1 MATIGIVVGST
12 RPGRFSIQAAQW
24 LLDFA
29 NRRGDAEYVLVD
41 IAEFDLPLFE
51 EPVSPLYGPVQNQ
64 NARVFAARLAEL
76 NGFIFATPEYNHS
89 TSAALKNALDYAYG
103 EWNFKPAG
111 FISWGSIAGGARA
124 VEHLRGIMA
133 ELKVYD
139 IREQIVIPNFYLK
152 FDDQGRYAFGES
164 EERQATA
171 MLDELVFWTEQMNA
185 ARALKAERSALV
197 GVS

>member
-1 MATIGIVVGST
+1 MTRIGIIVGST

-29 NRRGDAEYVLVD
+29 NQRGDAEYDLVD

-64 NARVFAARLAEL
+64 GAQALAARLDKL
-76 NGFIFATPEYNHS
+76 DGFVFATPEYNHS
-89 TSAALKNALDYAYG
+89 TSAALKNALDYAYA

-111 FISWGSIAGGARA
+111 FISWGAIAGGARA

-139 IREQIVIPNFYLK
+139 LREQVVIPNFYLK
-152 FDDQGRYAFGES
+152 FDEQGRYAFGES
-164 EERQATA
+164 EERQAAA
-171 MLDELVFWTEQMNA
+171 MLDELVFWTEQMKA
-185 ARALKAERSALV
+185 ARAVKADQTALV
-197 GVS
+197 SAR